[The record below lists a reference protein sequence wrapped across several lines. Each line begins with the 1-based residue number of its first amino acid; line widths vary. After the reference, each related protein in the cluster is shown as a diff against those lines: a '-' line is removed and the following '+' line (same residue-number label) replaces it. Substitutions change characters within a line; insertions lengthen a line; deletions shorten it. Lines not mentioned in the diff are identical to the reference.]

1 MARLRTHRRAALAGV
16 VVVLVVAALAVG
28 LAEGGDDTSPPDDV
42 PTLAE
47 ARTDVAGAPGPL
59 ARLYA
64 ARPGTAASGGV
75 PVLDLDRTGF
85 RRLLRGL
92 RGRPVLVNVWYPAC
106 APCRREFPILRT
118 AAAAYGTRMAFLGVA
133 TEGSA
138 ADVDAF
144 LRGQPTVY
152 PHVRDDGLR
161 IARGELQAGNTFP
174 STVLLDARGEI
185 VDVRGSEYTSLPEL
199 ETALADKLGLGRPAP
214 VARSSARGDVRST
227 START
232 PTTSLAPDG
241 AAPVPE
247 GAAR

>member
-1 MARLRTHRRAALAGV
+1 MARLRTHRRAALAGAV
-16 VVVLVVAALAVG
+16 AVLVVAAVVVG
-28 LAEGGDDTSPPDDV
+28 LAQGGGGTSTPDDV

-47 ARTDVAGAPGPL
+47 ARADVAGAPGPL

-64 ARPGTAASGGV
+64 PRPGSAASGGV
-75 PVLDLDRTGF
+75 PVLDLDRAGV

-106 APCRREFPILRT
+106 APCRREFPILRA
-118 AAAAYGTRMAFLGVA
+118 AAAAYGTRMGFLGVA
-133 TEGSA
+133 TEGSR

-144 LRGQPTVY
+144 LRAQPTVY

-185 VDVRGSEYTSLPEL
+185 VDVKGSEYTSLDQL
-199 ETALADKLGLGRPAP
+199 EAALADRLGLRPPAP
-214 VARSSARGDVRST
+214 AVRSAIHGDVHAASPGRT
-227 START
+227 TTPARQT
-232 PTTSLAPDG
+232 PVPTT
-241 AAPVPE
+241 E